1 MLSLVWLDID
11 ESSETTHTI
20 QGILEKVF
28 NDINSEGRAVVV
40 HENNSLHLSGIS
52 LAAEPPQ
59 VIGGWMVG
67 WLVGW
72 LDGWLVGCSLA
83 CLIGCVV
90 GWLVGNTAIL
100 FAKKNF
106 IRFALEN

>member
-1 MLSLVWLDID
+1 MLSLVCLDID

-40 HENNSLHLSGIS
+40 HENNSLHLSVIS

-72 LDGWLVGCSLA
+72 LVGCLLA
-83 CLIGCVV
+83 CLLD
-90 GWLVGNTAIL
+90 WLCCWLTGG
-100 FAKKNF
+100 
-106 IRFALEN
+106 

>member
-1 MLSLVWLDID
+1 MLSLVCLDID

-40 HENNSLHLSGIS
+40 HENNSLHLSVIS

-59 VIGGWMVG
+59 VFSG

-72 LDGWLVGCSLA
+72 LVGCLVGWLLGWLVA
-83 CLIGCVV
+83 CLLGCLCC
-90 GWLVGNTAIL
+90 WLTGG
-100 FAKKNF
+100 
-106 IRFALEN
+106 

>member
-1 MLSLVWLDID
+1 MLSLVCLDID

-40 HENNSLHLSGIS
+40 HENNSLHLSVIS

-59 VIGGWMVG
+59 VFSG

-72 LDGWLVGCSLA
+72 LGGWLVAWLVGCLVGWLLA
-83 CLIGCVV
+83 CLVVCVV
-90 GWLVGNTAIL
+90 G
-100 FAKKNF
+100 
-106 IRFALEN
+106 